1 MSLAMMIDAHGRK
14 INYLRLSVTDR
25 CNLRC
30 RYCMPA
36 DGVPW
41 LPRGGILSYEELF
54 LVART
59 AVSLGIEKI
68 RVTGGEPL
76 IRKGIL
82 GFLARLGG
90 IPGLRQ
96 LVLTTNGL
104 LLKEMAE
111 PLKRTGVQRLNISID
126 SLVPET
132 FRGITRG
139 GDVSRVHSGIAAAEA
154 AGFPIKLNMVV
165 MRGVNDPEVVDFAA
179 LTLDKPYAV
188 RFIEFMPS
196 SADTDWQSMVVPGRE
211 ILDRISKRFDFSRV
225 EPGGTGGARE
235 RLPDPRRRR
244 DHRRDHPRHRT
255 FLRRV
260 QPDPCDRLRDG
271 EGMPVLRV
279 GNGPEADPAGKRSV
293 GTGKSHFTN
302 RRRQAGEASTSRRT
316 SRILD
321 PGHVPG
327 RRLNPHCPCRP
338 RCGNIRPSCSSR

>member
-36 DGVPW
+36 DGIPL
-41 LPRGGILSYEELF
+41 LPHGEILTYEELF

-59 AVSLGIEKI
+59 AISLGIEKI

-76 IRKGIL
+76 IRRGIL
-82 GFLARLGG
+82 DFLARLDG

-104 LLKEMAE
+104 LLEEMAE
-111 PLKRTGVQRLNISID
+111 PLKRAGVQRLNISID
-126 SLVPET
+126 SLVPEN

-139 GDVSRVHSGIAAAEA
+139 GEVSRVRSGIAAAEA

-165 MRGVNDPEVVDFAA
+165 MRGVNDHEVVDFAA

-196 SADTDWQSMVVPGRE
+196 GADTDWRAMVVPGRE
-211 ILDRISKRFDFSRV
+211 ILDRISKRFGFAGIDRGELAGPAREYRIPGAAGTIGVITPVTGHFCEWCNRIRVTASGMARGCLFSESETDLKPILRGNDPSELGKVILRIVGTKPGKHRLCKEPSGPSPLDMSRV
-225 EPGGTGGARE
+225 GG
-235 RLPDPRRRR
+235 
-244 DHRRDHPRHRT
+244 
-255 FLRRV
+255 
-260 QPDPCDRLRDG
+260 
-271 EGMPVLRV
+271 
-279 GNGPEADPAGKRSV
+279 
-293 GTGKSHFTN
+293 
-302 RRRQAGEASTSRRT
+302 
-316 SRILD
+316 
-321 PGHVPG
+321 
-327 RRLNPHCPCRP
+327 
-338 RCGNIRPSCSSR
+338 

>member
-1 MSLAMMIDAHGRK
+1 MVRTMMIDAYGRK

-36 DGVPW
+36 DGIPL
-41 LPRGGILSYEELF
+41 LPHGEILSYEELF

-82 GFLARLGG
+82 EFLTRLRG

-104 LLKEMAE
+104 LLEEMAV
-111 PLKRTGVQRLNISID
+111 PLKRAGVQRLNISID
-126 SLVPET
+126 SLVPEN

-165 MRGVNDPEVVDFAA
+165 MRGVNDHEVVDFAA

-196 SADTDWQSMVVPGRE
+196 GADTDWQSMVVPGRE
-211 ILDRISKRFDFSRV
+211 ILDRISKRFDFSGVDRGDLAGPAEEYRIRGAAGTVGVITPVTGHFCGGCNRIRV
-225 EPGGTGGARE
+225 TASGMARGCLFSRGETDLKPLLREGGAPGLEKALLGIVRFKPGAH
-235 RLPDPRRRR
+235 RFGR
-244 DHRRDHPRHRT
+244 DEQWESPLD
-255 FLRRV
+255 
-260 QPDPCDRLRDG
+260 
-271 EGMPVLRV
+271 MSRV
-279 GNGPEADPAGKRSV
+279 GG
-293 GTGKSHFTN
+293 
-302 RRRQAGEASTSRRT
+302 
-316 SRILD
+316 
-321 PGHVPG
+321 
-327 RRLNPHCPCRP
+327 
-338 RCGNIRPSCSSR
+338 

>member
-36 DGVPW
+36 DGIPL
-41 LPRGGILSYEELF
+41 LPHGEILTYEELF

-82 GFLARLGG
+82 EFLTRLNGV
-90 IPGLRQ
+90 PGLRQ

-104 LLKEMAE
+104 LLEEMAE
-111 PLKRTGVQRLNISID
+111 PLKRAGVQRLNISID
-126 SLVPET
+126 SLVPEN

-139 GDVSRVHSGIAAAEA
+139 GDVSRVRSGIAAAEA

-165 MRGVNDPEVVDFAA
+165 MRGVNDHEVVDFAA
-179 LTLDKPYAV
+179 LTLDRPYAV

-196 SADTDWQSMVVPGRE
+196 GAGADWHSMVVPGRE
-211 ILDRISKRFDFSRV
+211 ILDRISKRFDFSGVDRGDLAGPAEDYRIRGAAGTIGVITAVTGHFCDGCNRIRV
-225 EPGGTGGARE
+225 TASGLARGCLFSEAGTDLKPILRGNDPSELEKVILRIVGTKPGK
-235 RLPDPRRRR
+235 
-244 DHRRDHPRHRT
+244 H
-255 FLRRV
+255 
-260 QPDPCDRLRDG
+260 RLREKPSG
-271 EGMPVLRV
+271 
-279 GNGPEADPAGKRSV
+279 S
-293 GTGKSHFTN
+293 
-302 RRRQAGEASTSRRT
+302 STLDM
-316 SRILD
+316 SRI
-321 PGHVPG
+321 GG
-327 RRLNPHCPCRP
+327 
-338 RCGNIRPSCSSR
+338 